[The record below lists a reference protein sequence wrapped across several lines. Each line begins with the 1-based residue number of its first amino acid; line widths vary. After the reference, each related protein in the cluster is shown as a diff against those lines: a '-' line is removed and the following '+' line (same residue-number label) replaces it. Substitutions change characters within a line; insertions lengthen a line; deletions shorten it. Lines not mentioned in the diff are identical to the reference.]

1 VFAFEVGFGSG
12 YWLEVGA
19 TCAPNRFEACCNV
32 YPTIELFCFK
42 QTVVGSV
49 KVFSFDV
56 DACEGQTLAGSLFR
70 LLVNPADLT
79 EPFSQ
84 FDGTTVHFQRAPKAF
99 NRLVGRL
106 ILHEQLRIEQ
116 SCFDLADVLG
126 L

>member
-1 VFAFEVGFGSG
+1 MFAFEVSLGRGCR
-12 YWLEVGA
+12 LEVGA
-19 TCAPNRFEACCNV
+19 TRTPNRLQACCNV

-42 QTVVGSV
+42 QTVVRSV

-56 DACEGQTLAGSLFR
+56 DTCEGQTLAGGLFR

-84 FDGTTVHFQRAPKAF
+84 FDGTAVHFQGGPKAF
-99 NRLVGRL
+99 NRLLGRL
-106 ILHEQLRIEQ
+106 ILHKELRIEQ
-116 SCFDLADVLG
+116 SRFDLAEVLR